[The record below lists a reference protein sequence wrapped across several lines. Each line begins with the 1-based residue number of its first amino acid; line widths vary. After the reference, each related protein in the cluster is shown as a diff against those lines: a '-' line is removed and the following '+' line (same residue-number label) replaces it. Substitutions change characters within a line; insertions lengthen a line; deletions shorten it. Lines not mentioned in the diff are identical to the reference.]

1 MNNMKI
7 THESLLENGW
17 EGNEEEG
24 RYTKKDHRD
33 YSDSSFVLFLSRNY
47 GVEDNYKV
55 KLIRTV
61 PDTNCENVEIN
72 INCMTHADL
81 KALEFV
87 FHKAGAV
94 GIIKRLLINY

>member
-1 MNNMKI
+1 MKI

-24 RYTKKDHRD
+24 RYTKKDTRD
-33 YSDSSFVLFLSRNY
+33 YSGSSFVLFLTKNY

-55 KLIRTV
+55 RLLRAAPHFAGESVDITL
-61 PDTNCENVEIN
+61 
-72 INCMTHADL
+72 NCMTHADL

-87 FHKAGAV
+87 SHKAGAV
-94 GIIKRLLINY
+94 GEIKRLLINF